1 MTNTRFEILV
11 SRWLE
16 NDLNS
21 SELSELERLVHEHPD
36 YLKELQEQ
44 LETADMLA
52 QSQDLLRD
60 STRFVASTRSRLVED
75 QFIEGVRSRIV
86 HKSGRSHLGKKQLSG
101 WMTRWY
107 SALAAAAILFVT
119 VTLYLLAGQSDT
131 ESVRIVHLR
140 GAVQWAGEGGQ
151 ITRDIG
157 PGRHLPGGTLEG
169 LAEDSWV
176 ELEFDDRTRVSLT
189 GQSMLMLSQQQ
200 PKQLY
205 LRKGRL
211 SASVQPQPTDKAMLI
226 HTPTARIEVL
236 GTQLNIEAE
245 ATTTTMDVN
254 EGLVRVTR
262 LSDGKVTEVPA
273 DHRLVT
279 AVARDERFRPQY
291 RYSSVSLWK
300 SSMVDDVQYGKM
312 VYEKPR
318 SNGIGLIAASI
329 GQALTGGGR
338 ELFGMSLRAMP
349 ILINVSVPTTL
360 YLASLD
366 VAPRILTPVLI
377 QPGSRIQIRGA
388 VESESSLHFG
398 ITLFYPQKG
407 FAGKYETVRSV
418 EGNFV
423 LDIPVE
429 ELEPGS
435 EMFPLPVDNLEFRGC
450 WTFTR
455 DSDAGLRL
463 FSVELRS
470 AALDN

>member
-1 MTNTRFEILV
+1 MSNTRFEMLM
-11 SRWLE
+11 SQWLE
-16 NDLNS
+16 NDLGP
-21 SELSELERLVHEHPD
+21 SELSELEKLVKEHPVC
-36 YLKELQEQ
+36 LQELQEQ
-44 LETADMLA
+44 LETSDMLA

-119 VTLYLLAGQSDT
+119 VTLYLLPGHSDS

-140 GAVQWAGEGGQ
+140 GAVQWAGDGGQ
-151 ITRDIG
+151 ITRNIG

-169 LAEDSWV
+169 LAEDSWI
-176 ELEFDDRTRVSLT
+176 ELEFEDRTRVSLT

-200 PKQLY
+200 PKQLH
-205 LRKGRL
+205 LRRGSL
-211 SASVQPQPTDKAMLI
+211 SASVRPQPMDKAMLI
-226 HTPTARIEVL
+226 HTPTARVEVL

-254 EGLVRVTR
+254 EGVVRVTR
-262 LSDGKVTEVPA
+262 LSDGKSTEVPA
-273 DHRLVT
+273 DHRLVA
-279 AVARDERFRPQY
+279 AVAEDESFRPQ
-291 RYSSVSLWK
+291 RRSSSVSLWK
-300 SSMVDDVQYGKM
+300 SSVIDDVHYGKV
-312 VYEKPR
+312 VYEIPR

-329 GQALTGGGR
+329 GQVLTGGGR
-338 ELFGMSLRAMP
+338 GLSGTSLRAMP
-349 ILINVSVPTTL
+349 LLINVSVPTTL
-360 YLASLD
+360 YLAALD
-366 VAPRILTPVLI
+366 VAPRILNPVMV
-377 QPGSRIQIRGA
+377 QPGSRIHVRGA
-388 VESESSLHFG
+388 VESESSLNFG

-407 FAGKYETVRSV
+407 FAGKYETVRSI

-435 EMFPLPVDNLEFRGC
+435 GMYPFPVDNLEFRGC
-450 WTFTR
+450 WSFTR
-455 DSDAGLRL
+455 DYDAGLRL